1 MESVIYCIYF
11 VLEDTNNE
19 KIYIYF
25 KNVCRL
31 GLPPIPPIL
40 CLLLYLLKYNMLR
53 VPNYSMWRLTSQCKS
68 YTVVI
73 NYKGTHLH
81 FSSCFVQDRTLTS
94 PFMQGLLRLINFFS
108 LKVIESQCGF

>member
-31 GLPPIPPIL
+31 GLPPIPQS
-40 CLLLYLLKYNMLR
+40 C
-53 VPNYSMWRLTSQCKS
+53 V
-68 YTVVI
+68 
-73 NYKGTHLH
+73 
-81 FSSCFVQDRTLTS
+81 FSC
-94 PFMQGLLRLINFFS
+94 IY
-108 LKVIESQCGF
+108 